1 MKLLQEINEAAE
13 EQKLTR
19 KGIMK
24 LIRSKVLIDQYGY
37 SYAESRKDH
46 QIIKMHGVRDA
57 EETAE
62 KINKLLKDNGITDV
76 KADYKAAVGQWGSKP
91 GIIIRF
97 PHNAYGKV
105 VNRKNVMPKEEVTEA
120 MLMEIFDPGILAKAK
135 EYAKQYINVYKIRS
149 ERSSEKLIAWVK
161 STLGKLKLKLKP
173 GDVSEISKAAVMVA
187 KQNNWIGELV

>member
-135 EYAKQYINVYKIRS
+135 EHLASWAKTAK
-149 ERSSEKLIAWVK
+149 EKTKDSLVK
-161 STLGKLKLKLKP
+161 F
-173 GDVSEISKAAVMVA
+173 VKAAEQNTRILNDVVNAAIDLA
-187 KQNNWIGELV
+187 KSRRMIGGLI